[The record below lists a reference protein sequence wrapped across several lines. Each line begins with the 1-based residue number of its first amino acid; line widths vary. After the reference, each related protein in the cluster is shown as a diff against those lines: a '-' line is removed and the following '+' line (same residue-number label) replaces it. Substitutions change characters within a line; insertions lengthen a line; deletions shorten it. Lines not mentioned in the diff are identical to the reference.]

1 MSFILDGGS
10 YAWII
15 ENGAN
20 SFSSENIC
28 GGTLSD
34 GLYKKMGVGNVI
46 ARELNLKLWNPTI
59 DPTQPIILKVV
70 KTDASGNTETIG
82 KGTYFV
88 DTIGQSPYSEY
99 CEIIAYDAILKADA
113 PFKVSGSWNSP
124 SEVTVAR
131 QIASKIGV
139 SLNPLT
145 DIYLSDNGSSMT
157 EAPKI
162 GDNGTTMRE
171 MLSVIGILHGGNW
184 IIDDNNNLQLVLLD
198 GYLYT
203 ESALTISD
211 ADGLFYLKKVYEL
224 EAGDYLVAV
233 TEQGGFESL
242 DVLEATN
249 DDIIVYVDQLGNFG
263 VDTLYNVLR
272 VKPQPTTDHIGNE
285 VTEFDIS
292 DTQTIEGVEVW
303 SGNDVSFRAWDTA
316 TYASF
321 DDIVGAILSVKMSLM
336 ASQTVANN
344 LWSQYGG
351 FEFMPYTASNVY
363 AAPEDALGTLLEIK
377 DKTVVLSSRTLN
389 INTLGA
395 CSLSSEW
402 DAKKWYPYLT
412 SVERS
417 LQKQIDNTK
426 SEVSEAALEQ
436 QTIYKSMPAGSG
448 VPAAVTTWVTEGGN
462 VQNTWTVTRPTYNT
476 NFPVL
481 YVATQRQTIEQK
493 GTLTC
498 LCTPPVQD
506 ETTTVI
512 DGGHITVGKI
522 DAGMIRAGILA
533 DDLGTPKNYWNLR
546 TGEFVTKQGEI
557 GGFTIDDEGI
567 KGTSGGY
574 ATSITPS
581 GTMYE
586 LRTSPYDP
594 TQKIY
599 AVYDHQGIRF
609 YTSQGDTIT
618 GQLLSIDVGQTKFNV
633 PSNPVTNVATIQTTS
648 GTNRIK
654 LYHTPS
660 TNEQWIDIDADKFNL
675 DRHIYTDYNINS
687 SNSATF
693 EVGHRTGAWSGLIT
707 GEVASVGAVVLA
719 ITYTNGTFTARN
731 LMTGTAWNNP
741 ALSFS
746 VSSNVY
752 LTVSSNQASDSTISL
767 YFG

>member
-1 MSFILDGGS
+1 M
-10 YAWII
+10 
-15 ENGAN
+15 
-20 SFSSENIC
+20 
-28 GGTLSD
+28 
-34 GLYKKMGVGNVI
+34 
-46 ARELNLKLWNPTI
+46 LK
-59 DPTQPIILKVV
+59 
-70 KTDASGNTETIG
+70 
-82 KGTYFV
+82 TY
-88 DTIGQSPYSEY
+88 
-99 CEIIAYDAILKADA
+99 A
-113 PFKVSGSWNSP
+113 PFKFSGSWNSP

-131 QIASKIGV
+131 QIASRIGV

-145 DIYLSDNGSSMT
+145 DIYLSDNGGSMT

-184 IIDDNNNLQLVLLD
+184 IIDDNNNLQLVLLN
-198 GYLYT
+198 GNLYT

-211 ADGLFYLKKVYEL
+211 TDGLFYLKKVYEL
-224 EAGDYLVAV
+224 VPGDYLVAV
-233 TEQGGFESL
+233 NDQGGFESL

-263 VDTLYNVLR
+263 IDTLYNVLR
-272 VKPQPTTDHIGNE
+272 IKPEPLTDHIGDE
-285 VTEFDIS
+285 VSEFDVS

-303 SGNDVSFRAWDTA
+303 LGNDVSFRAWDTA
-316 TYASF
+316 VYASF
-321 DDIVGAILSVKMSLM
+321 DDIEGAILSVSMPIM
-336 ASQTVANN
+336 ASQAVANN
-344 LWSQYGG
+344 LWAQYGG
-351 FEFMPYTASNVY
+351 FEFIPYKASNAY

-377 DKTVVLSSRTLN
+377 DKTVMLSARVLN
-389 INTLGA
+389 IDLLAA
-395 CSLSSEW
+395 CLLSSEW
-402 DAKKWYPYLT
+402 DAKTWYPYL
-412 SVERS
+412 SPVERS
-417 LQKQIDNTK
+417 LQKQIDSTK
-426 SEVSEAALEQ
+426 TEVNGAALEQ

-448 VPAAVTTWVTEGGN
+448 APAAVTTWVTEGGN
-462 VQNTWTVTRPTYNT
+462 VQNTWTVTRPTYDSSY
-476 NFPVL
+476 PVL
-481 YVATQRQTIEQK
+481 YVAYQRQTMEQK

-498 LCTPPVQD
+498 FCTPPVQD

-533 DDLGTPKNYWNLR
+533 DDLETPKNYWNLR

-567 KGTSGGY
+567 KGASGGY

-586 LRTSPYDP
+586 LGTSPYDP

-660 TNEQWIDIDADKFNL
+660 TNEQWIEIDAEKFNL

-707 GEVASVGAVVLA
+707 GSVASVGAVVLA
-719 ITYTNGTFTARN
+719 ITYDNGTFAAKN
-731 LMTGTAWNNP
+731 LITGTAWSNP
-741 ALSFS
+741 ALAFS
-746 VSSNVY
+746 VTGSTY
-752 LTVSSNQASDSTISL
+752 LTISSSQPDYSTISL